1 VRIWIDLSNSPHV
14 ALFAPIVDRL
24 REQGHD
30 VLLSARDHA
39 QTLELARR
47 PWPDIACI
55 GGPSPGRL
63 AAKARTIGARAAELA
78 RYARGRDIDL
88 ALSHGSYAQLAA
100 ARLLGMPAVTM
111 MDYEFQPA
119 NHLSFRLAR
128 RVVVPTAF
136 PARVVRECGAA
147 GKTLRYDGYK
157 EEAYLAGFV
166 PDRSVLSAAGV
177 DPTRVVAV
185 LRPPPAG
192 ALYHRGENAHF
203 LEVARAVA
211 AHEDVDAVLLSRRAD
226 RERWL
231 GLLPG
236 AIVPAHAVDGPSL
249 LALADL
255 TVGGGGTMNRES
267 ALLGTPTYTVFGG
280 RLAAVDAALIRSG
293 LLVDLRDPRSAP
305 AIVKKPAATGPAVSE
320 ERRERILRV
329 LDRAIREAVG
339 APAPR
344 RRPRPAAHRA

>member
-1 VRIWIDLSNSPHV
+1 MRIWIDLSNSPHV
-14 ALFAPIVDRL
+14 PLFAPIVDRL
-24 REQGHD
+24 REQGHA
-30 VLLSARDHA
+30 VVLSARDHA
-39 QTLELARR
+39 QTLELAQRQ
-47 PWPDIACI
+47 WPDVACI
-55 GGPSPGRL
+55 GGPSPGGL
-63 AAKARTIGARAAELA
+63 AAKARTIGARAAELT
-78 RYARGRDIDL
+78 RFARGLDVDL

-100 ARLLGMPAVTM
+100 ARLLGVPAVTM

-136 PARVVRECGAA
+136 PARVVRGCGAA
-147 GKTLRYDGYK
+147 GRTLRYDGFK
-157 EEAYLAGFV
+157 EEIYLAGFA
-166 PDRSVLSAAGV
+166 PDRAVLAAVGA
-177 DPTRVVAV
+177 DPAHVLAV

-203 LEVARAVA
+203 LDVARVVA
-211 AHEDVDAVLLSRRAD
+211 ARDDVDAVLLSRRAD

-231 GLLPG
+231 GMLPG
-236 AIVPAHAVDGPSL
+236 ALVPEHAVDGPSL

-293 LLVDLRDPRSAP
+293 RLADLRDPRSTP
-305 AIVKKPAATGPAVSE
+305 LLVKKDAPTEPSVGE